1 MARPLPAPVRLPPPT
16 GAECWLTFFGW
27 VLGIPLAVIGGIAV
41 IWAALWALG
50 SMPMEARAASDMLTA
65 LWWLGI
71 IVLLYPAMLWVWWGE
86 LREGLKAARDWE
98 AMAPEARA
106 TAMAEAEA
114 AALAARP
121 RRRSRKKAG

>member
-1 MARPLPAPVRLPPPT
+1 MAKPPPAPPKLPPPT
-16 GAECWLTFFGW
+16 VAQCWLTFWVW
-27 VLGIPLAVIGGIAV
+27 VLGIPLAVVGVLAV

-50 SMPMEARAASDMLTA
+50 SMPLEARAASDMLTT

-71 IVLLYPAMLWVWWGE
+71 IVLLYPAMLWVWWGD

-98 AMAPEARA
+98 AMTPEARGA
-106 TAMAEAEA
+106 ALAEAEA

-121 RRRSRKKAG
+121 KRRSRKRG